1 MASETVR
8 RILAA
13 EADADK
19 LTSEARGRA
28 DDIITKAQQD
38 AAITVQK
45 RLSDAKA
52 EADRIRLENEKKL
65 DGYKKQKQEEYA
77 MQAAKLRVSCDKNMD
92 KAVESVIS
100 GFFS

>member
-1 MASETVR
+1 MASETVK

-13 EADADK
+13 EAEADR
-19 LTSEARGRA
+19 LTSEARARA
-28 DDIITKAQQD
+28 DDIISKAQQN
-38 AAITVQK
+38 AAIAVQK
-45 RLSDAKA
+45 RLFDAKA

-77 MQAAKLRVSCDKNMD
+77 MQAAKLKVSCEKNMD